1 MHDLQQRE
9 EFAKECELDCEQPQ
23 TIQRSI
29 QPCVEKLSYVTARFQ
44 SLIPK
49 APVTSKE
56 QASQKLSRQVDNFN
70 FRLEVW
76 KKETDFD
83 QLRALHSQ
91 DFESFFLVRQA
102 QRRLENSINRLED
115 LSRNAKAAD
124 LVETEINVSE
134 TESEDV
140 DTSDVESVESAPR
153 APKGLE

>member
-1 MHDLQQRE
+1 MHDLQQRKE
-9 EFAKECELDCEQPQ
+9 IAKEFNLDREQLQ
-23 TIQRSI
+23 TIGRSI
-29 QPCVEKLSYVTARFQ
+29 QPCVEKLSDVTARFQ
-44 SLIPK
+44 SLISK
-49 APVTSKE
+49 APVKSKE
-56 QASQKLSRQVDNFN
+56 QDSQKISRQVDDFN

-83 QLRALHSQ
+83 QLRALRSQ

-102 QRRLENSINRLED
+102 ERRLENSINRLGD

-140 DTSDVESVESAPR
+140 DTSDVESVESTLR
-153 APKGLE
+153 APKPLE